1 MGVRARHDETA
12 VREAAAVVMER
23 LIGRQGEVS
32 LAIEQRLVAEID
44 ELGSDSGLVE
54 LLNASTDSN
63 IDAVFHALRY
73 EIPLKNF
80 AMPTAAMEYARRLAQ
95 RGVPMNALVRAY
107 RLGHGLVLRAAVE
120 EINDADLDPSL
131 RFAVLERI
139 TAVTF
144 VYIDWISQQV
154 VATYERERDD
164 WLKNRDSLRAMRVRE
179 VLEVTEIDV
188 DAVTSAIRYPLR
200 RLHLGLVLWL
210 PAETGR
216 GDELIRLE
224 RFLQELGE
232 SLAAQGSP
240 LFVAA
245 DKVSGWGWIPLQ
257 SNATPTVVADIRSFV
272 ANYDHAPSVAV
283 GSPAAG
289 VEGFR
294 RTHRQAQRARN
305 VAVAAG
311 SHAMPVTSTS
321 DPGLYAGSL
330 LCDNLDEVRE
340 WVHEIL
346 GPLSSATDNDARLR
360 ETLRI
365 FLRAGASYKAAA
377 EELNLHF
384 NSVKYRIQR
393 AVERRGT
400 PIDDANRLDVELALL
415 VCHWF
420 GGSVLQSKR

>member
-1 MGVRARHDETA
+1 MGARARHDETA

-23 LIGRQGEVS
+23 LIGRQSEVS
-32 LAIEQRLVAEID
+32 LAIEQRLVAEIE
-44 ELGSDSGLVE
+44 ELKGDSGLVE
-54 LLNASTDSN
+54 LLNASTGSN
-63 IDAVFHALRY
+63 IGAVFHALRY
-73 EIPLKNF
+73 EIPLENF

-120 EINDADLDPSL
+120 EIKDTGFDTSL
-131 RFAVLERI
+131 GFAVLERI
-139 TAVTF
+139 SAATF

-154 VATYERERDD
+154 VATYERERDN

-179 VLEVTEIDV
+179 VLEATDVDV

-200 RLHLGLVLWL
+200 RRHLGLVLWL
-210 PAETGR
+210 PAETD

-224 RFLQELGE
+224 RFLSELGE
-232 SLAAQGSP
+232 SLATQGSP
-240 LFVAA
+240 LFVAE
-245 DKVSGWGWIPLQ
+245 DKVSGWGWIPLE
-257 SNATPTVVADIRSFV
+257 STATPTVVADIRSFV
-272 ANYDHAPSVAV
+272 ANYASPPSVAV

-289 VEGFR
+289 VEGFQ

-311 SHAMPVTSTS
+311 PDAMPVTSVA

-360 ETLRI
+360 ETLRT

-377 EELNLHF
+377 DELNLHF

-393 AVERRGT
+393 AVERRGA
-400 PIDDANRLDVELALL
+400 PIDDASRLDVELALL

-420 GGSVLQSKR
+420 GGSILQSKP